1 MVTDNHPKQV
11 PPVKNGFVSS
21 PNATNN
27 TEPSILQPESMR
39 IMNILGDCKY
49 DCKDPEK
56 DCSEKADVHGFDYQ
70 GSTVTLARPS
80 LFVEAANEESGK
92 AQLGSRD

>member
-1 MVTDNHPKQV
+1 MVTDNHLKQFT
-11 PPVKNGFVSS
+11 PVKNEFVSS

-27 TEPSILQPESMR
+27 IEPSILQPESMR
-39 IMNILGDCKY
+39 IMNTLGDRKY
-49 DCKDPEK
+49 DCKDSEK
-56 DCSEKADVHGFDYQ
+56 DHSEMEEIHGFDYQ
-70 GSTVTLARPS
+70 WSTVTLARPS